1 MTTPI
6 FFISRLRHNLEILS
20 DRNLELMKKI
30 IFEKKIFV
38 TMDTVRVPI
47 ATSFFANVLQNISN
61 IGKALRV
68 KKSSDR
74 QSNNF
79 FGFWGLN
86 LVSVQN
92 FSSNE
97 LILQNRGNWGRPLKG
112 HTRANSRTFLDFG
125 THALRPQYLRIKDSH
140 ELEIWTQD

>member
-1 MTTPI
+1 
-6 FFISRLRHNLEILS
+6 
-20 DRNLELMKKI
+20 MKKI
-30 IFEKKIFV
+30 IFEKKILV

-47 ATSFFANVLQNISN
+47 ATRFFANVLQNISN

-74 QSNNF
+74 QSNIF

-86 LVSVQN
+86 LVSVPN

-97 LILQNRGNWGRPLKG
+97 LIL
-112 HTRANSRTFLDFG
+112 
-125 THALRPQYLRIKDSH
+125 
-140 ELEIWTQD
+140 